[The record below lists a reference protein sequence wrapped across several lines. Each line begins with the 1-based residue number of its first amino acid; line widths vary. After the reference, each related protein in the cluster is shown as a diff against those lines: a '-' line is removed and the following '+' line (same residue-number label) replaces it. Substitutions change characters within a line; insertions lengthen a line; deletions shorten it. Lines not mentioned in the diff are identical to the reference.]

1 MPVYSIKKEGRKG
14 REIDKREIF
23 SMQLEQSRLETTSG
37 LILLVFNICQD
48 QICQDSSVFWN
59 RAIVPEITHVVCR
72 LPLLSWCMAHISN
85 QCTPAPST
93 RASESSSTH
102 HSRHPLQTDQSWHIC
117 HPGPETWARR
127 DRVPSWPFLFYKHPA
142 RYATLNWKSSKHP
155 LAVMGARAWVQVGW
169 ADLKPAPSPAC
180 RPLLPL
186 PSPYAFCLC
195 FLLSFSPWLLA
206 SRAGSTQNLP
216 FISTN

>member
-1 MPVYSIKKEGRKG
+1 
-14 REIDKREIF
+14 
-23 SMQLEQSRLETTSG
+23 MQLEQSRLETTSG